1 MPICDVSGRALGEV
15 FVYDTNWQ
23 IEITGEV
30 ARDMAGMQLRPLGET
45 GILLCKNWRDAGL
58 SRQALSATP
67 ALWQGDSLIAAPFLS
82 DADNADKSV
91 LINCIFSCEL

>member
-1 MPICDVSGRALGEV
+1 
-15 FVYDTNWQ
+15 
-23 IEITGEV
+23 
-30 ARDMAGMQLRPLGET
+30 MQLRPLAET

-67 ALWQGDSLIAAPFLS
+67 ALWQGDSLIAAPFLP

-91 LINCIFSCEL
+91 LIKCVFNDERLVINDLITNRSSFIVNQNPLLIFC